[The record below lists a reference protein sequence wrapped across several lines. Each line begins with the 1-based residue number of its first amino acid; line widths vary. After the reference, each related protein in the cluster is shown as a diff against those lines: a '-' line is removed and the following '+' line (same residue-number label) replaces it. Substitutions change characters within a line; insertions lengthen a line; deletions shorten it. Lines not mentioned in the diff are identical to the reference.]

1 MSSSFSHKVGLG
13 LRPPHFSYLEGRPS
27 TEVTWFEAQT
37 ESYIHQHGRALEVLR
52 SIRQDYPVALHGVSM
67 NIGSPDG
74 IRVDYLQGLRD
85 LIDRVEPFIISDHLA
100 WSSFSGQNLH
110 SLLPMPFTEESLET
124 LVNNIDFVQN
134 FLRRPLVLQN
144 ISNYIS
150 YHHSNMNEW
159 DFVAEVSRRSGCAL
173 LLDLNSVYV
182 NSHNHG
188 YDSRYY
194 LNHIPMERVAQIQLS
209 GPSDYGDFLYDSRSR
224 EVPPPVWDLFRTL
237 APKIRHLPVLI
248 QRDEDI
254 PDFRELEV
262 EVLKAAYILEN
273 SHEAERPTE
282 SV

>member
-13 LRPPHFSYLEGRPS
+13 LRPSHFSYLEGRPS
-27 TEVTWFEAQT
+27 TAVTWFEAQT

-52 SIRQDYPVALHGVSM
+52 AIRQDYPVALHGVSM
-67 NIGSPDG
+67 NIGSPEG

-85 LIDRVEPFIISDHLA
+85 LIDRVEPFIISDHMA
-100 WSSFSGQNLH
+100 WSSFSGHNLH

-124 LVNNIDFVQN
+124 LVNNIDFVQS

-150 YHHSNMNEW
+150 YHHSTMNEW

-209 GPSDYGDFLYDSRSR
+209 GPSDYGDFLYDSRAR
-224 EVPPPVWDLFRTL
+224 DVPPPVWDLLKNL
-237 APKIRHLPVLI
+237 APQIRHLPVLI

-254 PDFRELEV
+254 PDFRELEA

-273 SHEAERPTE
+273 THEAERPTE